1 MNWSH
6 SAVLARVLALSALGL
21 FATAGL
27 AQTQKTEQA
36 AADAPPVYKPPVRG
50 APASRVGGGSRSVGT
65 EIARVYVLAPPDIG
79 FTTKAKPDLFWFVPE
94 ATGAKVFL
102 TVYTD
107 DPNKPLLEQALPA
120 VTSPGIQR
128 VKLSDFGLELQQR
141 VEYRWRISLVS
152 DSENRQARAI
162 AAGAIQRTNPW
173 PKLQTRL
180 QNQDA
185 LGRAHVY
192 AEEGLWYDALEMLAE
207 SAEAN
212 RADPRVRRQ
221 RAALLDQ
228 VGLTEPSQFEAAG
241 K

>member
-1 MNWSH
+1 MIWSH
-6 SAVLARVLALSALGL
+6 PSVLARVLALSFLSI
-21 FATAGL
+21 FAAAGF
-27 AQTQKTEQA
+27 AQTDKPSS
-36 AADAPPVYKPPVRG
+36 DAPPVYKPPVRG

-79 FTTKAKPDLFWFVPE
+79 FTTKGKPDLFWFVSE
-94 ATGAKVFL
+94 ATGAKVYL

-120 VTSPGIQR
+120 VSSPGVQR
-128 VKLSDFGLELQQR
+128 VRLSDYGLELQQR

-162 AAGAIQRTNPW
+162 AGGAIQRTNAW

-180 QNQDA
+180 QGQDA
-185 LGRAHVY
+185 IARAHVY
-192 AEEGLWYDALEMLAE
+192 AEEGLWYDALEMMAE
-207 SAEAN
+207 SAEEN
-212 RADPRVRRQ
+212 RSDPRIRQ
-221 RAALLDQ
+221 QCAALLEQ
-228 VGLTEPSQFEAAG
+228 VGLTEASQFEAAN